1 MVDMLELDV
10 SPELVTLLY
19 KDKSLGVEAL
29 QTKTHPNQY
38 LVIVSAEHRI
48 PCKVSKDGMSITPL
62 KRKMEAKRIKPRTGN
77 DEQLMALDA
86 LLDDSIPV
94 VVLTGRAGTGK
105 TLLALAAALQKIED
119 GKYDRIVLTKPMV
132 QVGEQ
137 FGILPGE
144 MKEKFLPYLG
154 NYTSN
159 LEEIFGQQVS
169 DPTHIGMELMPIQ
182 FIRGISW
189 SHKFVIADEIQ
200 TMSHHE
206 ILTLGT
212 RVGQGTKLVIM
223 GDLKQRDKEIA
234 IVDTGLHRLL
244 THKAFEDSPLTAS
257 VNLTKVER
265 SAVTELFT
273 DIFE

>member
-1 MVDMLELDV
+1 MANTECEV
-10 SPELVTLLY
+10 SSELVTLLY

-29 QTKTHPNQY
+29 QMETHPNQY
-38 LVIVSAEHRI
+38 LVLVSEEHRI
-48 PCKVSKDGMSITPL
+48 PCKVSKDNMNVVPI
-62 KRKMEAKRIKPRTGN
+62 KRKQEAKRIKPRTGN

-86 LLDDSIPV
+86 LLDDTIPV

-119 GKYDRIVLTKPMV
+119 GKYDRVVLTKPMI
-132 QVGEQ
+132 QVGEE

-144 MKEKFLPYLG
+144 IKDKFLPYLG

-159 LEEIFGQQVS
+159 LEEIFGQQVV
-169 DPTHIGMELMPIQ
+169 DPTHVGMELMPIQ
-182 FIRGISW
+182 FIRGVSW

-200 TMSHHE
+200 TMNHHE

-212 RVGQGTKLVIM
+212 RVGQHTKLVLM

-234 IVDTGLHRLL
+234 IVDTGLHKLIN
-244 THKAFEDSPLTAS
+244 HKAFKNSPLTAY
-257 VNLTKVER
+257 VNLGKVER